1 MNFRLCSVFYSQET
15 ILGIPQVLKTHYLFN
30 ILNSNSFSTLR
41 SILDLKESLDRAC
54 HVGVLSNPL
63 DVTLKALEHFS

>member
-1 MNFRLCSVFYSQET
+1 MNFHLYSVFYSQET
-15 ILGIPQVLKTHYLFN
+15 ILGVPQVLKTYNLFN
-30 ILNSNSFSTLR
+30 ILNFNNFSTLR

-54 HVGVLSNPL
+54 PIGVLSNPL